1 MPRFEARFHPPDQR
15 NDNRY
20 IVVGYVTWPDVSETA
35 RPVVE
40 PSPSLALA
48 PAPATILATLR
59 HLVQSAART
68 RRQLDSLR
76 TQYWSFVHVQPSR
89 ALSASPG

>member
-1 MPRFEARFHPPDQR
+1 MARLEARFHPPDPR
-15 NDNRY
+15 NDNSY

-40 PSPSLALA
+40 PSSSLALA

-59 HLVQSAART
+59 HLVQTAGRT
-68 RRQLDSLR
+68 RGQLASLR
-76 TQYWSFVHVQPSR
+76 TQYWSFAHVQPSGLITSR
-89 ALSASPG
+89 G